1 METVDILASTLAGLV
16 QIAPKQDGRK
26 YLCGVRFDTAGYAVA
41 TDDFLAAYRGRLRAA
56 YPRHPDGYTLFPFQ
70 RIFLVA
76 RC

>member
-1 METVDILASTLAGLV
+1 
-16 QIAPKQDGRK
+16 
-26 YLCGVRFDTAGYAVA
+26 
-41 TDDFLAAYRGRLRAA
+41 LRAA

>member
-1 METVDILASTLAGLV
+1 VLHGDDAVFEWMKGTTLVPYLARL
-16 QIAPKQDGRK
+16 D
-26 YLCGVRFDTAGYAVA
+26 AVA
-41 TDDFLAAYRGRLRAA
+41 ADEFLAAYRGRLRAA